1 MNQTKE
7 EFVVPKV
14 TQTAW
19 FELEDELLSLSN
31 PPEVTNLIQATGH
44 ERVEVTTID
53 YSYWEEN

>member
-19 FELEDELLSLSN
+19 FELEDELLGESDL
-31 PPEVTNLIQATGH
+31 PQEFENLIQSTGH
-44 ERVEVTTID
+44 ERVVVTGVDT
-53 YSYWEEN
+53 YWEE